1 MGAMPTREIHTATIE
16 NVLRESRDRIS
27 FLGPADLAGQ
37 WRAAFGSAADRLP
50 RPYWLYADDEQ
61 TQLVLGFPLKV
72 SAAWESFCRE
82 LGQLIEAEAVYRC
95 ALALGETADK
105 TGIVERRAAFA
116 QRLADMIE
124 NAVLHDYERR
134 LAELL
139 WLALS
144 REIAERVGAALRGVF
159 ARAARLPT
167 RVLDEIRYT
176 VVQRVADVANRA
188 EAEAFGRL
196 RRWGAVEPESTAIA
210 IAKRLRTDL
219 LPLAEQHLGR
229 ELRELS
235 SYLQGQARIDPVRF
249 HKLLAANA
257 GQLERLRQRDPAF
270 DRTLALLSPD
280 ATTLPADRLLFCRP
294 VLDLLEV
301 WPHPETPRLS
311 SDLFRLLKDLGD
323 LLRRFEVV
331 DAIRGRIFPVGLRGS
346 RPVTRIR
353 GQFVRLSAF
362 TRPVDFSMPG
372 VVDSSVRRYG
382 LLYDLVEFS
391 QILEEVRRRGRA
403 AEDHAMRF
411 MVRFQQSMEEIRERH
426 RLRFEK
432 FLGDGAFYSARS
444 ARAVLL
450 ASAELRILYERL
462 RRQGFPFDRGLR
474 LAINVGAYHLLHMR
488 GTGGAG
494 PHFEFFGHGM
504 VELARLTTG
513 KTTHEVEDI
522 ADFLIASGYPVQQ
535 VLEFLEPVR
544 QSPRYPENARERP
557 YAAFLIENREL
568 VNRGGVATEAFL
580 RDLEAEWSGLP
591 MGEAEAY
598 GVRWLVLPC
607 DAARLDGPWMGLR
620 ALGTARLKG
629 LDPTPLS
636 ELVVFD
642 QAPEGLVSLPEGTPL
657 WHSLQRFAGEVADS
671 EVSPVNLAEEA
682 IDPALCIVA
691 ALEDAVSRAW
701 YIGLYDEEL
710 DALASA
716 FRVPLNPVDLR
727 DGEPFEAWLFR
738 RRGEL
743 AKLYQGLRRDGSGA
757 TVALEHLRSREGY
770 FTCLLVT
777 PHRSPR

>member
-1 MGAMPTREIHTATIE
+1 MKEAKTATIE
-16 NVLRESRDRIS
+16 HVLRETCDRTS
-27 FLGPADLAGQ
+27 FLGPADLSGQ
-37 WRAAFGSAADRLP
+37 WRTAFGELAQRLP
-50 RPYWLYADDEQ
+50 EPYWLFADDEQ
-61 TQLVLGFPLKV
+61 TQLVLGYPIKV
-72 SAAWESFCRE
+72 SAAWESFCRD
-82 LGQLIEAEAVYRC
+82 LGRLIESEAAYRC
-95 ALALGETADK
+95 TLALGESADK
-105 TGIVERRAAFA
+105 TGLVEQRAAFA
-116 QRLADMIE
+116 QRLAEMIE
-124 NAVLHDYERR
+124 NAVLHDYGRR
-134 LAELL
+134 FAELL

-144 REIAERVGAALRGVF
+144 REIAERVSAALRGVF
-159 ARAARLPT
+159 ARAAKLPT

-176 VVQRVADVANRA
+176 VVQRIADVANRA
-188 EAEAFGRL
+188 EAEAFSRL
-196 RRWGAVEPESTAIA
+196 RRWNAAEAQPGAILV
-210 IAKRLRTDL
+210 AKRLRTDL

-249 HKLLAANA
+249 HKLLAANT
-257 GQLERLRQRDPAF
+257 GQLERLRQRDPSF
-270 DRTLALLSPD
+270 DRTLALLSAD
-280 ATTLPADRLLFCRP
+280 AVTLPPDRLLFCRP

-311 SDLFRLLKDLGD
+311 SDLLRLLKDLGD
-323 LLRRFEVV
+323 LLRRFEVI
-331 DAIRGRIFPVGLRGS
+331 DSLRSRIFPVGERGS
-346 RPVTRIR
+346 RPVTRVR

-362 TRPVDFSMPG
+362 TRPIDFSMPG

-403 AEDHAMRF
+403 AEDQAMRF
-411 MVRFQQSMEEIRERH
+411 MVRFQQSVEEIRERH

-450 ASAELRILYERL
+450 AAAELRILYERL
-462 RRQGFPFDRGLR
+462 RRQGFPFDRGMR
-474 LAINVGAYHLLHMR
+474 LAINVGSYHLLHMR
-488 GTGGAG
+488 TGGDER

-513 KTTHEVEDI
+513 KTTQEVEDI
-522 ADFLIASGYPVQQ
+522 ADFLIASGYPVQR

-544 QSPRYPENARERP
+544 HSPRYPEHARERP

-568 VNRGGVATEAFL
+568 VNLGGVATEAFL
-580 RDLEAEWSGLP
+580 RDLEAEWAGLP
-591 MGEAEAY
+591 LGEADAY
-598 GVRWLVLPC
+598 DLRWLVLPC
-607 DAARLDGPWMGLR
+607 DAARLDGPWIGLR

-636 ELVVFD
+636 EVVVFD
-642 QAPEGLVSLPEGTPL
+642 QAPAGLAALPDGTPL
-657 WHSLQRFAGEVADS
+657 WRTLRRLAGEEAEEEPSSVD
-671 EVSPVNLAEEA
+671 LAEEE
-682 IDPALCIVA
+682 IDPRLCIVA
-691 ALEDAVSRAW
+691 ALEDAVTRAW

-710 DALASA
+710 DALSNA
-716 FRVPLNPVDLR
+716 FRVPLNPVDLK

-743 AKLYQGLRRDGSGA
+743 GKLYQGLRRDGSGA
-757 TVALEHLRSREGY
+757 TVALEQLRSRDGY
-770 FTCLLVT
+770 FTCLLIT

>member
-1 MGAMPTREIHTATIE
+1 MPTAEPHTATIE
-16 NVLRESRDRIS
+16 HVLQEARERLS
-27 FLGPADLAGQ
+27 FLGPSDLTGG
-37 WRAAFGSAADRLP
+37 WRTAFGEAADRLP
-50 RPYWLYADDEQ
+50 QPYWLYADDEQ
-61 TQLVLGFPLKV
+61 TQLVLGYPLKV
-72 SAAWESFCRE
+72 SAAWESFRHD
-82 LGQLIEAEAVYRC
+82 LGQLIEAEAAYRC

-105 TGIVERRAAFA
+105 AGLVERRAAFA
-116 QRLADMIE
+116 QRLADMTE
-124 NAVLHDYERR
+124 NAVLHDYGRR
-134 LAELL
+134 FAELF

-144 REIAERVGAALRGVF
+144 REIAELVAAALRGVF
-159 ARAARLPT
+159 ARAAKLPT

-176 VVQRVADVANRA
+176 VVQRLADVANRA
-188 EAEAFGRL
+188 EAEAFNRL
-196 RRWGAVEPESTAIA
+196 RKWGAVDALPGTIA
-210 IAKRLRTDL
+210 IAQRMRADL

-235 SYLQGQARIDPVRF
+235 SYLQGHARIDPIRF
-249 HKLLAANA
+249 HKLVAANA
-257 GQLERLRQRDPAF
+257 GQLERLRQRDPSF
-270 DRTLALLSPD
+270 DRTLSLLAADAAALPPD
-280 ATTLPADRLLFCRP
+280 RMLFNRP

-301 WPHPETPRLS
+301 WAHPDTPRLS
-311 SDLFRLLKDLGD
+311 ADLIRLLKDIGA

-331 DAIRGRIFPVGLRGS
+331 AALRSRIFPIGLRGS

-362 TRPVDFSMPG
+362 TRPIDFSMPG

-382 LLYDLVEFS
+382 MLYDLVEFT
-391 QILEEVRRRGRA
+391 QILEEVRRRGRT
-403 AEDHAMRF
+403 AEDNSMRF
-411 MVRFQQSMEEIRERH
+411 MVRFQQSVEEIRERH

-450 ASAELRILYERL
+450 AAAELRILYERL

-474 LAINVGAYHLLHMR
+474 LAINVGSYHLLHMR
-488 GTGGAG
+488 GASGSS

-513 KTTHEVEDI
+513 KTTQEVEDI

-544 QSPRYPENARERP
+544 QSPRYPENVRERP
-557 YAAFLIENREL
+557 YAAFIVENREL
-568 VNRGGVATEAFL
+568 VNRGGVATEEFL

-591 MGEAEAY
+591 LAEAEAY

-607 DAARLDGPWMGLR
+607 DAARLDGPWVGLR

-629 LDPTPLS
+629 LDPTPLA
-636 ELVVFD
+636 EVVVFD
-642 QAPEGLVSLPEGTPL
+642 QAPEGLVTLPNGTTL
-657 WHSLQRFAGEVADS
+657 WRTLQRLAGE
-671 EVSPVNLAEEA
+671 PAEEDDGRVA
-682 IDPALCIVA
+682 VSEEEIDPKLCIVA
-691 ALEDAVSRAW
+691 TLEDAVTRAW
-701 YIGLYDEEL
+701 FIGLYDEEY
-710 DALASA
+710 DALVNA

-738 RRGEL
+738 SRGEL
-743 AKLYQGLRRDGSGA
+743 AKLYQGLRRDSSGA
-757 TVALEHLRSREGY
+757 TVALDHLRLREGY